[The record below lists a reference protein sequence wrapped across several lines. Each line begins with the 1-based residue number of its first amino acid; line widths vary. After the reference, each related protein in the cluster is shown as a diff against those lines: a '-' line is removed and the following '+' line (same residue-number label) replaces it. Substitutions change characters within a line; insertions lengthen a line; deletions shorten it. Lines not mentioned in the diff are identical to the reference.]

1 MGWMWCLLCCVLRLL
16 FRFEMVTCI
25 GSDLVAVGCLFFEA
39 SVACAILEAM
49 SGCLEFSVSCIGVG
63 PGGSC

>member
-1 MGWMWCLLCCVLRLL
+1 MYWWL
-16 FRFEMVTCI
+16 F
-25 GSDLVAVGCLFFEA
+25 GGCWVFVFEA

-49 SGCLEFSVSCIGVG
+49 SGCLEFSVSCICVG